1 MQRQIGLWPDLRGEK
16 KEEPEKEIEALPVS
30 QEENQEEICMTDC
43 DELEIHIVNPE
54 AMAKNSLKGST
65 ANKTILE
72 IEYDKKYSVRKNGL
86 KKKVN

>member
-1 MQRQIGLWPDLRGEK
+1 
-16 KEEPEKEIEALPVS
+16 
-30 QEENQEEICMTDC
+30 MTDC

-86 KKKVN
+86 KKKVRIDGTQKCRRLDLNSNMLIMTLNVNDLNVIIKGKRLSF

>member
-1 MQRQIGLWPDLRGEK
+1 
-16 KEEPEKEIEALPVS
+16 
-30 QEENQEEICMTDC
+30 MTDC
-43 DELEIHIVNPE
+43 DELEKHIVNPE

-86 KKKVN
+86 KKKVRIDGTQKSRRLDLNSNMLIMTLNVNDLNVIIKGKRLSF

>member
-1 MQRQIGLWPDLRGEK
+1 
-16 KEEPEKEIEALPVS
+16 
-30 QEENQEEICMTDC
+30 MTDC
-43 DELEIHIVNPE
+43 DELEKHIVNPE

>member
-1 MQRQIGLWPDLRGEK
+1 
-16 KEEPEKEIEALPVS
+16 
-30 QEENQEEICMTDC
+30 MTDC

-65 ANKTILE
+65 ANNTILE

-86 KKKVN
+86 KKKVNYELTGHKKV

>member
-1 MQRQIGLWPDLRGEK
+1 
-16 KEEPEKEIEALPVS
+16 
-30 QEENQEEICMTDC
+30 MTDC

-86 KKKVN
+86 KKKVRIDGTQKSRRLDLNSNMLIMTLNVNDLNVIIKG